1 MEIYV
6 GTSGWMYDWN
16 EGASFDW
23 YIKYSGLN
31 AIELNA
37 SFYRFPFRNQVLGWS
52 RKTKIK
58 NIRWSIKVHRSITHF
73 RKLSDKSID
82 IWNKFKNLFEPLDQ
96 FIDFYLFQMPP
107 SFSKTDENIK
117 RVEYFYE
124 KTGLGE
130 RFAIEF
136 RHKSWFNES
145 TIKWAEKLGFTIVSI
160 DAPIATWIVKS
171 NRNVYLRLHGKE
183 YWYAHEYS
191 EEELKE
197 LAEESIRLKP
207 DKIYV
212 FFNNNHWMLEN
223 ARKMYNIL
231 LQYAKKIEK

>member
-16 EGASFDW
+16 EEASFDW

-52 RKTKIK
+52 RKTKTK

-73 RKLSDKSID
+73 RKLSDVSID

-107 SFSKTDENIK
+107 SFSKTDENVK

-183 YWYAHEYS
+183 YWYAHDYS

-197 LAEESIRLKP
+197 LAEESILLKP
-207 DKIYV
+207 DRVYV